1 MQKKHDGGRRA
12 FCMGMSAALGALTLV
27 PALAAEGRKIPQ
39 RPSARV
45 IVDNDFGGD
54 PDGLAAL
61 AHQLLSPKT
70 RVTLITVSALD
81 PKFPSEVKRH
91 SVRAGCDLAREL
103 LRRIGPDSPP
113 PVAAGVENFSLAP
126 SEAARA
132 IVAEAM
138 RDDPLPLIVTCGGP
152 LTNIAAALQLEPAI
166 AKRMTLIWI
175 GGGAFPAGGW
185 EYNLMTDIEAA
196 RLVIERSRVPL
207 WMVPQPTY
215 RQMQY
220 SVAELDADLR
230 PISPLTQWLYDRFT
244 TPPDW
249 IDVGGAWPLGDSP
262 LVLLSAISAE
272 SSRYREVSARRILND
287 GRYGEEVAG
296 RTVRVYEQLDVRL
309 VFGDFLALLKLQATL
324 RRRREGGDPS

>member
-1 MQKKHDGGRRA
+1 MQPEHKHGRRA
-12 FCMGMSAALGALTLV
+12 FCAGLSAAFGALTLV
-27 PALAAEGRKIPQ
+27 PALAAGTRKIPQ

-70 RVTLITVSALD
+70 RVPLITVSALD
-81 PKFPSEVKRH
+81 PKFPSDAGKGQ
-91 SVRAGCDLAREL
+91 SVRAGCELAREL
-103 LRRIGPDSPP
+103 VRRIVPDGPPLI
-113 PVAAGVENFSLAP
+113 AAGAEDFSLAP
-126 SEAARA
+126 SDAARA
-132 IVAEAM
+132 IVAEAL

-152 LTNIAAALQLEPAI
+152 LTNIAAALRLEPAI

-175 GGGAFPAGGW
+175 GGGAWPGGGW
-185 EYNLMTDIEAA
+185 EYNLMTHIEAA

-207 WMVPQPTY
+207 WMVPQPAY

-220 SVAELDADLR
+220 SVAEMDSDLR
-230 PISPLTQWLYDRFT
+230 PISPLTEWLYDCFT

-249 IDVGGAWPLGDSP
+249 IDIGGAWPLGDSP

-272 SSRYREVSARRILND
+272 SSRYQELPARRILRD
-287 GRYGEEVAG
+287 GRYGAALPG
-296 RTVRVYEQLDVRL
+296 RPIRVYEQLDARL
-309 VFGDFLALLKLQATL
+309 VFGDFLALLKRQAAGSGAVV
-324 RRRREGGDPS
+324 R